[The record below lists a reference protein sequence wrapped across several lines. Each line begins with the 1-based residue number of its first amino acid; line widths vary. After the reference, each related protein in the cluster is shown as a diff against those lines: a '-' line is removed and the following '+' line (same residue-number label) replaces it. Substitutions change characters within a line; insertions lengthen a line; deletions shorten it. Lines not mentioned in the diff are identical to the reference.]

1 MGRRR
6 GGYRTDAV
14 LHASECVPR
23 PRVLHLVLFLIRL
36 LDEGSSDLV
45 QLSER
50 RDDPDRLRAA
60 LLGGLWGSVA
70 IEHAWLRALHPERP

>member
-14 LHASECVPR
+14 HHANGSHPR
-23 PRVLHLVLFLIRL
+23 LRVLHLVLFLIRL

-45 QLSER
+45 QLPER
-50 RDDPDRLRAA
+50 RNDPDRLRAA
-60 LLGGLWGSVA
+60 LLGGLWGNIA
-70 IEHAWLRALHPERP
+70 IVHV

>member
-6 GGYRTDAV
+6 GGYRTDA
-14 LHASECVPR
+14 LHHADECLPR
-23 PRVLHLVLFLIRL
+23 LRVRHLVLFLIRL

-45 QLSER
+45 ELSESWN
-50 RDDPDRLRAA
+50 DPDRLRAA

-70 IEHAWLRALHPERP
+70 IAHAWLRALHPE

>member
-14 LHASECVPR
+14 HHANECLPR
-23 PRVLHLVLFLIRL
+23 LHLVLFLIRL

-45 QLSER
+45 QLPER
-50 RDDPDRLRAA
+50 RNDPDRLRAA

-70 IEHAWLRALHPERP
+70 VVNAWLRE